1 MPGSSVVAA
10 AVMLFSARFVVG
22 QVPAAAPVVGQKAR
36 PFLFPPRAANR

>member
-1 MPGSSVVAA
+1 MPTSSVLAV

-36 PFLFPPRAANR
+36 PFLFPPRAASR